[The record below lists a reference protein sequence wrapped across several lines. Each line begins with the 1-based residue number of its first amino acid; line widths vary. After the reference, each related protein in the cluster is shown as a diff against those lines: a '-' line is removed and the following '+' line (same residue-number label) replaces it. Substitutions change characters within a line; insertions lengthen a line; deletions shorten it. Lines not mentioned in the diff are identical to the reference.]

1 MTLYSFNAIFVF
13 VKWRVEFHDDF
24 LEEFKAFENDVQDN
38 ILAKA
43 KLLET
48 FGPML
53 GRPHVDTLIGSSF
66 SNLKELRVDAN
77 NGVWRIAF
85 AFDPDERPFCW

>member
-1 MTLYSFNAIFVF
+1 M
-13 VKWRVEFHDDF
+13 KWRVEFHDDF

-48 FGPML
+48 FAPML